1 MKLVISNDELK
12 KLGLTDKVLSKIK
25 KNEGDDTSDW
35 RLDNVGDLLY
45 ALENYTNNIDQ
56 YDEMIIEADV
66 EIVR

>member
-1 MKLVISNDELK
+1 MKLIISNDELK
-12 KLGLTDKVLSKIK
+12 KLGLTDKVFKKIK

-45 ALENYTNNIDQ
+45 AIENYTNEIDT
-56 YDEMIIEADV
+56 YDEMIIDADV